1 MYYLYSHG
9 IEKDITQNTHY
20 LAFRINFSNSKLSDK
35 VFMKFYPSVYYL
47 NMDKKDGFYFNA
59 TLTLAMRNFPLSVS
73 SLINKTIQTEIPV
86 GDDFL
91 WNVSLI
97 YTFNKKYAAL

>member
-1 MYYLYSHG
+1 M
-9 IEKDITQNTHY
+9 DFT
-20 LAFRINFSNSKLSDK
+20 SNS
-35 VFMKFYPSVYYL
+35 
-47 NMDKKDGFYFNA
+47 

-73 SLINKTIQTEIPV
+73 SLINKTIQTNIPI
-86 GDDFL
+86 GNDFL